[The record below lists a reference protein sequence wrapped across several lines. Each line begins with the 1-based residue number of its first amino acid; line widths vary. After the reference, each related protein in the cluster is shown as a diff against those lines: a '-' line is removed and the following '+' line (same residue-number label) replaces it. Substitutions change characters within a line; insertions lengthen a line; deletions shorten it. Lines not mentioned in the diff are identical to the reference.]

1 MRLGIRQLRTLRTLS
16 TRLVQVIGDKHTA
29 RLCELGLCESAPD
42 GNMVRITAAG
52 LRAVA
57 DAADAG
63 RLPVF
68 DISIEEMLAGLRR
81 RNGQDDGAAS

>member
-1 MRLGIRQLRTLRTLS
+1 MRHRLGIRRLELLRTLS
-16 TRLVQVIGDKHTA
+16 SRLVLLIGDQRTA
-29 RLCELGLCESAPD
+29 RLAELGLVESAAD
-42 GNMVRITAAG
+42 GHFVRITAAG

-68 DISIEEMLAGLRR
+68 DESIDEMQARL
-81 RNGQDDGAAS
+81 GAET

>member
-1 MRLGIRQLRTLRTLS
+1 MTLGIRQLRTLRRMS
-16 TRLVQVIGDKHTA
+16 TRLVRVIGDRQTA

-52 LRAVA
+52 LRAIA

-68 DISIEEMLAGLRR
+68 DQSIDETIKHLRTKER
-81 RNGQDDGAAS
+81 VA